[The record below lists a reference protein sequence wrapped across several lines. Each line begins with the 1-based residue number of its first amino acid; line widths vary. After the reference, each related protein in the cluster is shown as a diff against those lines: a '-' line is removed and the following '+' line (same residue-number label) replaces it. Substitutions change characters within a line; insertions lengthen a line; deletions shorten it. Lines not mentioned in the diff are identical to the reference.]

1 MRTSVTLI
9 STGKFRSVTCWQVV
23 AVTLVGMVSST
34 RLRSFLSFFFFF
46 FGYLEGLCRYR
57 LALVC
62 LPIVFVCSIS
72 SYFSPLLEKRSCIM

>member
-1 MRTSVTLI
+1 MLLY
-9 STGKFRSVTCWQVV
+9 
-23 AVTLVGMVSST
+23 LVW
-34 RLRSFLSFFFFF
+34 SFPHGCGVFCRCFFFF